1 MSGDATLLAGVLT
14 IGTGKVT
21 NAKLLNSSISL
32 NGIVMS
38 LGSTAY
44 TLTTTNITQGTN
56 YYLNALTTTSP
67 NEITLTLS
75 SNNLTGSLIDNTIDI
90 TKLKSAQISTNATIN
105 TLVKRDASTGGLTLE
120 KFNLCMEHGLE
131 MFHR

>member
-1 MSGDATLLAGVLT
+1 
-14 IGTGKVT
+14 
-21 NAKLLNSSISL
+21 
-32 NGIVMS
+32 MS

-75 SNNLTGSLIDNTIDI
+75 KNNLNGSLINNTIDI
-90 TKLKSAQISTNATIN
+90 TKLKTAQISTLSTSN
-105 TLVKRDASTGGLTLE
+105 TLVQRDVNG
-120 KFNLCMEHGLE
+120 F
-131 MFHR
+131 FHAEQ

>member
-1 MSGDATLLAGVLT
+1 MPGDATLLAGVLT
-14 IGTGKVT
+14 IGAGKIT

-67 NEITLTLS
+67 NEIILTLS
-75 SNNLTGSLIDNTIDI
+75 SN
-90 TKLKSAQISTNATIN
+90 K
-105 TLVKRDASTGGLTLE
+105 
-120 KFNLCMEHGLE
+120 
-131 MFHR
+131 